1 MIHSR
6 LSWFLEK
13 NPLLSP
19 MQSGFRKK
27 RGTMDNIVCLKNSIQ
42 AALHN
47 GQHTMAVMLDLE
59 KAYDLIW
66 TKGLL
71 FKMHKMG
78 IRGRC
83 LNWTRAFL
91 YHRTFQVRMVARY
104 SEKIIPQNGSPQGSV
119 ISPLLFTIMVNDLP
133 EVLLVS
139 KSGMYADDLVIW
151 KTHKNLNYL
160 TKAME
165 EDIKRVTYWYR
176 RWGFKVSAG
185 KTTAVIFTKRKV
197 PPSYSIKVEG
207 IDILIEKKKQKY
219 SSNFRQEADMAE
231 TI

>member
-1 MIHSR
+1 
-6 LSWFLEK
+6 
-13 NPLLSP
+13 
-19 MQSGFRKK
+19 
-27 RGTMDNIVCLKNSIQ
+27 
-42 AALHN
+42 
-47 GQHTMAVMLDLE
+47 
-59 KAYDLIW
+59 
-66 TKGLL
+66 
-71 FKMHKMG
+71 MHKMG

-83 LNWTRAFL
+83 LNWTQAFL

-104 SEKIIPQNGSPQGSV
+104 SEKRFPQNGSPQGSV

-176 RWGFKVSAG
+176 
-185 KTTAVIFTKRKV
+185 
-197 PPSYSIKVEG
+197 
-207 IDILIEKKKQKY
+207 
-219 SSNFRQEADMAE
+219 
-231 TI
+231 